1 MTPQASKNEFAEYI
15 QQFGT
20 PLAEL
25 TLAQGIKL
33 MLDFYRDIR
42 AEGCLFENDA
52 DMLLFQWGTN
62 DFKRQGRTFQ
72 VGVTRQFIG
81 PESPED
87 LQGQMSALTLTFHFA
102 PTAESDAIKN
112 DSRWCSQPDEL
123 TDFGTFIDEHP
134 ACKLV
139 ASTKPAKITLEYG
152 EI

>member
-1 MTPQASKNEFAEYI
+1 
-15 QQFGT
+15 
-20 PLAEL
+20 
-25 TLAQGIKL
+25 
-33 MLDFYRDIR
+33 
-42 AEGCLFENDA
+42 
-52 DMLLFQWGTN
+52 
-62 DFKRQGRTFQ
+62 
-72 VGVTRQFIG
+72 
-81 PESPED
+81 
-87 LQGQMSALTLTFHFA
+87 MSALTLTFHYS